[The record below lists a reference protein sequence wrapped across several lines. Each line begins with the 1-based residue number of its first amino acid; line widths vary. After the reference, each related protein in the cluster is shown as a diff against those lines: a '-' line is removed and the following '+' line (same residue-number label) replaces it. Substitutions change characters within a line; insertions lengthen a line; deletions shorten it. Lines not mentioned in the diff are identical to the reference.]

1 MSNRT
6 ATSLAR
12 AYRAESQRV
21 PGRRMAICNY
31 CLNRNKYECEFEC
44 QPEGKYRY
52 LEPEPL
58 PQWEAPP
65 PLPPY
70 REVADMPLEDALA
83 TIWLHAYYRDP
94 D

>member
-12 AYRAESQRV
+12 AYRATSRRV

-31 CLNRNKYECEFEC
+31 CLNRNTYECEFEC

-65 PLPPY
+65 QLPPY

-83 TIWLHAYYRDP
+83 IIWLHAYYRDP
-94 D
+94 E

>member
-6 ATSLAR
+6 AASLALAR
-12 AYRAESQRV
+12 HAKPR
-21 PGRRMAICNY
+21 RRMAICNY
-31 CLNRNKYECEFEC
+31 CLNRNKYECEKGC

-65 PLPPY
+65 QLPPY

-83 TIWLHAYYRDP
+83 IIWLHAYYRDP
-94 D
+94 E